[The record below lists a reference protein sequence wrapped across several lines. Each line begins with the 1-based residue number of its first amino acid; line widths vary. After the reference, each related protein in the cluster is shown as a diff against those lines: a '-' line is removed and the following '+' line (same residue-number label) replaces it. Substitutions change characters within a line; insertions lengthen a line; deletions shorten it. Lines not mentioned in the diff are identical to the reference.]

1 MQYFSFIDLLRGGD
15 IPPVVFGTPRLRVL
29 EQFGTPNRWS
39 SRDEPNFSPPKRDY
53 RTADFFSYGSLGF
66 GFDHRDELDHISII
80 LVTDFF
86 YPEGFRYFPH
96 RTTRISEV
104 LDLMRGFDIGFTD
117 VSGCGD
123 CFRTESGVQIYTGFH
138 EGEAGFLSGV
148 LSNRNKI
155 YVA

>member
-1 MQYFSFIDLLRGGD
+1 
-15 IPPVVFGTPRLRVL
+15 
-29 EQFGTPNRWS
+29 
-39 SRDEPNFSPPKRDY
+39 
-53 RTADFFSYGSLGF
+53 
-66 GFDHRDELDHISII
+66 
-80 LVTDFF
+80 
-86 YPEGFRYFPH
+86 
-96 RTTRISEV
+96 
-104 LDLMRGFDIGFTD
+104 MRGFDIGFTD